1 MDQSSRKRCKM
12 VEMMSWKPVAV
23 FRVLDRQGRPIGEVV
38 QPKRP
43 PMVGRGAGTVLLVR
57 GVDGEYGRPDQQ

>member
-1 MDQSSRKRCKM
+1 M

-23 FRVLDRQGRPIGEVV
+23 FRVLDRQGRPIGKVV
-38 QPKRP
+38 QPKTP